1 MRVIRV
7 FKPDKFIFLCRNLSN
22 FLLYHTNNS
31 LTPFGFYL
39 FNKSTSFI
47 LIKINLAQ
55 ILEYIHIAQFCS
67 QGAALNKRV

>member
-1 MRVIRV
+1 MLLESSNRT
-7 FKPDKFIFLCRNLSN
+7 NLFSCAEIYQT
-22 FLLYHTNNS
+22 FFYITNNS